1 MPFSICAFNH
11 AEWSRLG
18 LADYG
23 DFADQI
29 SECNMGED
37 AFSGYGEWFF
47 VSDEPLT
54 NNDLVI
60 YFGSWGNDNCPGA
73 SSYTHVE
80 IFDGDNPDE
89 VAEFHERVRYWQ
101 QQPEYV

>member
-11 AEWSRLG
+11 AEWSRHG

-37 AFSGYGEWFF
+37 DFSGYGEWFF
-47 VSDEPLT
+47 VPDEPLP

-73 SSYTHVE
+73 SSYTHAE
-80 IFDGDNPDE
+80 LFDGDNPDE
-89 VAEFHERVRYWQ
+89 VAEFQERVRHWQ
-101 QQPEYV
+101 RQPEYV

>member
-47 VSDEPLT
+47 VPDEPLP

-60 YFGSWGNDNCPGA
+60 FLGSWGNDNCPGA
-73 SSYTHVE
+73 SSYTHAA
-80 IFDGDNPDE
+80 IFDGDHPDD
-89 VAEFHERVRYWQ
+89 VAEFHERLLHWQ
-101 QQPEYV
+101 RQPEYV

>member
-18 LADYG
+18 LTDYG

-73 SSYTHVE
+73 SSYTHAEV
-80 IFDGDNPDE
+80 FDGDNPDE
-89 VAEFHERVRYWQ
+89 VAEFQERVRHWQ
-101 QQPEYV
+101 RQPEYV

>member
-11 AEWSRLG
+11 AEWSRHS

-37 AFSGYGEWFF
+37 AFSSYGEWFF
-47 VSDEPLT
+47 VPERPLP

-73 SSYTHVE
+73 SSYTHAE
-80 IFDGDNPDE
+80 IFDGDDPDE
-89 VAEFHERVRYWQ
+89 VVEFHERVRHWER
-101 QQPEYV
+101 QPEYV